1 MSYATERR
9 AIERYLLNKWA
20 ERTPVGFDGHTF
32 EPVANS
38 IRLSI
43 NNGQAFQGS
52 IGGTTNRIDYTG
64 VVQIQIF
71 TDGGKGTN
79 AWREYAE
86 ELDTLFH
93 EKRINE
99 KGAIATTDE
108 FIRFSPEQQHP
119 YISGEVSDIPFHIA
133 TFVAPFVRYEFK

>member
-1 MSYATERR
+1 MSYATERK
-9 AIERYLLNKWA
+9 AIENYLLRYWG
-20 ERTPVGFDGHTF
+20 ERTPIGFDGHEF
-32 EPVANS
+32 EPTTDS

-43 NNGQAFQGS
+43 QSGQAFQGS

-64 VVQIQIF
+64 IVQIQIF

-79 AWREYAE
+79 AWREHAE
-86 ELDTLFH
+86 ELDSLFH
-93 EKRINE
+93 EKRLNN